1 MAVVHFSNRHIS
13 KNQTLKEC
21 IQFHIDYAKNPE
33 KTQNG
38 LLVSAYECNP
48 ETATEEFLISKK
60 MYEMITKRSQPKD
73 KDNIS
78 YMLMQSFKPEE
89 ITPQEAHEIGY
100 QFAYEFTKGEHQ
112 FVISTHTNKNHIHN
126 HIEINSTS
134 LDCTHKFN
142 AYKRWGISAQKL
154 SDKICKE
161 HCLSTIKEPQQ
172 KGKHYAEW
180 KAKKEN
186 KSWKQVL
193 KNTIDTTIPQSKNF
207 EDFIENMRKQGYEMK
222 QGKQISF
229 RAVGQNRFTRMKT
242 LGAEYTEI
250 AIAEKIKLQQLKE
263 KTSKKSITS
272 FIDIE
277 QKKKEGKGAAYEQ
290 WAKIFNVK
298 QAANTVNFL
307 TENDIN
313 YQTLEQQV
321 QNSTERFHEISDQL
335 KQKEKQIKEVLE
347 LKTNIIYYART
358 IDIYKQYQKTKDKQ
372 NFQKEHSEDIIKH
385 EKAKAFFEK
394 TNQKKLP
401 KVKELQQQY
410 QNLLAEKQQLYQQYT
425 TAKKEML
432 EYQTAKQNM
441 DKLLQTKQKNSE
453 KDQEI

>member
-186 KSWKQVL
+186 KSWKQAL
-193 KNTIDTTIPQSKNF
+193 KNTIDEIIPQSKDF
-207 EDFIENMRKQGYEMK
+207 EDFMENMRKQGYEVK

-321 QNSTERFHEISDQL
+321 QNSTERFNEISDQL

-347 LKTNIIYYART
+347 LKTSIIYYART

-385 EKAKAFFEK
+385 EKAKAFFKK

-410 QNLLAEKQQLYQQYT
+410 QHLLEEKQQLYQQYT
-425 TAKKEML
+425 TVKKEML
-432 EYQTAKQNM
+432 KYQTAKQNM

>member
-13 KNQTLKEC
+13 KNQTIKEC

-48 ETATEEFLISKK
+48 ETVAEEFLISKK
-60 MYEMITKRSQPKD
+60 MYEIITKRSQLKD

-78 YMLMQSFKPEE
+78 YMLMQSFKPDE
-89 ITPQEAHEIGY
+89 ITPQKAHEIGY

-112 FVISTHTNKNHIHN
+112 FVVSTHTDKEHIHN
-126 HIEINSTS
+126 HVEFNSTS

-142 AYKRWGISAQKL
+142 AYKQWGISAQKL

-186 KSWKQVL
+186 KSWKQAL
-193 KNTIDTTIPQSKNF
+193 KNTIDEIIPQSKDF
-207 EDFIENMRKQGYEMK
+207 EDFMENMRKQGYEVK

-242 LGAEYTEI
+242 LGVEYTEI

-385 EKAKAFFEK
+385 EKTKEFFEK
-394 TNQKKLP
+394 TNQKRLP

>member
-73 KDNIS
+73 KDNVS

-89 ITPQEAHEIGY
+89 ITPQKAHEIGY

-112 FVISTHTNKNHIHN
+112 FVVSTHTDKEHIHN
-126 HIEINSTS
+126 HVEFNSTS

-142 AYKRWGISAQKL
+142 AYKQWGISAQKL

-186 KSWKQVL
+186 KSWKQAL
-193 KNTIDTTIPQSKNF
+193 KNTIDEIIPQSKDF
-207 EDFIENMRKQGYEMK
+207 EDFMENMRKQGYEVK

-242 LGAEYTEI
+242 LGVEYTEI

>member
-112 FVISTHTNKNHIHN
+112 FVVSTHTDKEHIHN
-126 HIEINSTS
+126 HVEFNSTS

-142 AYKRWGISAQKL
+142 AYKQWGISAQKL

-186 KSWKQVL
+186 KSWKQAL
-193 KNTIDTTIPQSKNF
+193 KNTIDEIIPQSKDF
-207 EDFIENMRKQGYEMK
+207 EDFMENMRKQGYEVK

-242 LGAEYTEI
+242 LGVEYTEI

-385 EKAKAFFEK
+385 EKTKEFFEK
-394 TNQKKLP
+394 TNQKRLP

>member
-1 MAVVHFSNRHIS
+1 M
-13 KNQTLKEC
+13 KEC

-112 FVISTHTNKNHIHN
+112 FVVSTHTDKEHIHN
-126 HIEINSTS
+126 HVEFNSTS

-142 AYKRWGISAQKL
+142 AYKQWGISAQKL

-186 KSWKQVL
+186 KSWKQAL
-193 KNTIDTTIPQSKNF
+193 KNTIDEIIPQSKDF
-207 EDFIENMRKQGYEMK
+207 EDFMENMRKQGYEVK

-242 LGAEYTEI
+242 LGVEYTEI

-385 EKAKAFFEK
+385 EKTKEFFEK
-394 TNQKKLP
+394 TNQKRLP

>member
-1 MAVVHFSNRHIS
+1 MAVVHFHNRHTS
-13 KNQTLKEC
+13 KNQTVKEC
-21 IQFHIDYAKNPE
+21 IKFHIDYAKNPE

-38 LLVSAYECNP
+38 LLVSAYECSP
-48 ETATEEFLISKK
+48 ETAAEEFLISKK

-89 ITPQEAHEIGY
+89 ITPQKAHEIGY

-112 FVISTHTNKNHIHN
+112 FVVSTHTDKEHIHN
-126 HIEINSTS
+126 HVEFNSTS

-142 AYKRWGISAQKL
+142 AYKQWGISAQKL

-186 KSWKQVL
+186 KSWKQAL
-193 KNTIDTTIPQSKNF
+193 KNTIDEIIPQSKDF
-207 EDFIENMRKQGYEMK
+207 EDFMENMRKQGYEVK

-242 LGAEYTEI
+242 LGVEYTEI

-307 TENDIN
+307 TENHVD
-313 YQTLEQQV
+313 YQKLEQQI
-321 QNSTERFHEISDQL
+321 QYRTKQFNEISDQL

-347 LKTNIIYYART
+347 LKTSIIYYART

-385 EKAKAFFEK
+385 EKAKAFFKK

-410 QNLLAEKQQLYQQYT
+410 QHLLEEKQQLYQQYT
-425 TAKKEML
+425 TVKKEML
-432 EYQTAKQNM
+432 KYQTAKQNM

>member
-186 KSWKQVL
+186 KSWKQAL
-193 KNTIDTTIPQSKNF
+193 KNTIDEIIPQSKDF
-207 EDFIENMRKQGYEMK
+207 EDFMENMRKQGYEVK

-321 QNSTERFHEISDQL
+321 QNSTERFNEISDQL

-394 TNQKKLP
+394 NSQKELP

>member
-13 KNQTLKEC
+13 KNQTIKEC

-186 KSWKQVL
+186 KSWKQAL
-193 KNTIDTTIPQSKNF
+193 KNTIDEIIPQSKDF
-207 EDFIENMRKQGYEMK
+207 EDFMENMRKQGYEVK

>member
-1 MAVVHFSNRHIS
+1 MAVVHFHNRHTS
-13 KNQTLKEC
+13 KNQTVKEC
-21 IQFHIDYAKNPE
+21 IKFHIDYAKNPE

-38 LLVSAYECNP
+38 LLVSAYGCSP
-48 ETATEEFLISKK
+48 ETAAEEFLISKK
-60 MYEMITKRSQPKD
+60 MYEMITKRSQLKD

-89 ITPQEAHEIGY
+89 ITPQKAHEIGY

-112 FVISTHTNKNHIHN
+112 FVVSTHTDKEHIHN
-126 HIEINSTS
+126 HVEFNSTS

-161 HCLSTIKEPQQ
+161 HCLSTVKEPQQ
-172 KGKHYAEW
+172 KSKQYAEW

-186 KSWKQVL
+186 KSWKQTL
-193 KNTIDTTIPQSKNF
+193 KSTIDEMIPQSKNF
-207 EDFIENMRKQGYEMK
+207 EDFIENIRKQGYEVK

-229 RAVGQNRFTRMKT
+229 RVVGQNRFTRMKT
-242 LGAEYTEI
+242 LGAEYTET
-250 AIAEKIKLQQLKE
+250 AIAEKIKLQQSKE
-263 KTSKKSITS
+263 KTIKKSITS

-277 QKKKEGKGAAYEQ
+277 QKKKDGKGAAYEQ

-307 TENDIN
+307 TENNVD
-313 YQTLEQQV
+313 YQKLEQQV
-321 QNSTERFHEISDQL
+321 QNSTKQFNEISNQL

-372 NFQKEHSEDIIKH
+372 NFKKEHNEDIIKH

-401 KVKELQQQY
+401 KVKELQQQN

-441 DKLLQTKQKNSE
+441 DKLLQTKQKSSE

>member
-89 ITPQEAHEIGY
+89 ITPQKAHEIGY

-142 AYKRWGISAQKL
+142 GYKQWGRAAQKL

-161 HCLSTIKEPQQ
+161 YTLSTIKEPQQ
-172 KGKHYAEW
+172 KGKQYAEW

-222 QGKQISF
+222 QGKQIAF
-229 RAVGQNRFTRMKT
+229 RATGQNRFTRMKT
-242 LGAEYTEI
+242 LGAEYTET
-250 AIAEKIKLQQLKE
+250 AIAEKIKRQQSKE

-277 QKKKEGKGAAYEQ
+277 QKKKEKGAAYEQ

-307 TENDIN
+307 TENNVD
-313 YQTLEQQV
+313 YQKLEQQV
-321 QNSTERFHEISDQL
+321 QNSTKQFNEISSQL

-358 IDIYKQYQKTKDKQ
+358 IDIYKQYQKAKDKQ
-372 NFQKEHSEDIIKH
+372 NFKKEHNEDIIKH

-394 TNQKKLP
+394 NNQKKLP

-410 QNLLAEKQQLYQQYT
+410 QNLLAKKQQLYQQYT
-425 TAKKEML
+425 IAKKEML

-441 DKLLQTKQKNSE
+441 NKLFQTKQKSSE

>member
-1 MAVVHFSNRHIS
+1 MAVVHFHNRHTS
-13 KNQTLKEC
+13 KNQTVKEC
-21 IQFHIDYAKNPE
+21 IKFHIDYAKNPE

-89 ITPQEAHEIGY
+89 ITPQKAHEIGY

-112 FVISTHTNKNHIHN
+112 FVVSTHTDKEHIHN
-126 HIEINSTS
+126 HVEFNSTS

-142 AYKRWGISAQKL
+142 AYKQWGISAQKL

-172 KGKHYAEW
+172 KGKQYAEW

-193 KNTIDTTIPQSKNF
+193 KNTIDEIIPQSKDF
-207 EDFIENMRKQGYEMK
+207 EDFMENMRKQGYEVK

-242 LGAEYTEI
+242 LGVEYTEI

-263 KTSKKSITS
+263 KTS
-272 FIDIE
+272 
-277 QKKKEGKGAAYEQ
+277 
-290 WAKIFNVK
+290 
-298 QAANTVNFL
+298 
-307 TENDIN
+307 
-313 YQTLEQQV
+313 
-321 QNSTERFHEISDQL
+321 
-335 KQKEKQIKEVLE
+335 
-347 LKTNIIYYART
+347 
-358 IDIYKQYQKTKDKQ
+358 
-372 NFQKEHSEDIIKH
+372 
-385 EKAKAFFEK
+385 
-394 TNQKKLP
+394 
-401 KVKELQQQY
+401 
-410 QNLLAEKQQLYQQYT
+410 NLFY
-425 TAKKEML
+425 
-432 EYQTAKQNM
+432 
-441 DKLLQTKQKNSE
+441 
-453 KDQEI
+453 

>member
-1 MAVVHFSNRHIS
+1 MAVVHFHNRHTS
-13 KNQTLKEC
+13 KNQTVKEC
-21 IQFHIDYAKNPE
+21 IKFHIDYAKNPE

-89 ITPQEAHEIGY
+89 ITPQKAHEIGY

-112 FVISTHTNKNHIHN
+112 FVVSTHTDKEHIHN
-126 HIEINSTS
+126 HVEFNSTS

-142 AYKRWGISAQKL
+142 AYKQWGISAQKL

-186 KSWKQVL
+186 KSWKQAL
-193 KNTIDTTIPQSKNF
+193 KNTIDEIIPQSKDF
-207 EDFIENMRKQGYEMK
+207 EDFMENMRKQGYEVK

-242 LGAEYTEI
+242 LGVEYTEI
-250 AIAEKIKLQQLKE
+250 AVTEKIKLQQSQ
-263 KTSKKSITS
+263 SKSIQKSITS

-277 QKKKEGKGAAYEQ
+277 QKKKDGKGAAYEQ

-321 QNSTERFHEISDQL
+321 QNSTEQFNEISDQL

-394 TNQKKLP
+394 TNQKNLP

-425 TAKKEML
+425 TVKKEML

>member
-89 ITPQEAHEIGY
+89 ITPQKAHEIGY

-112 FVISTHTNKNHIHN
+112 FVVSTHTDKEHIHN
-126 HIEINSTS
+126 HVEFNSTS

-142 AYKRWGISAQKL
+142 AYKQWGISAQKL

-186 KSWKQVL
+186 KSWKQAL
-193 KNTIDTTIPQSKNF
+193 KNTIDEIIPQSKDF
-207 EDFIENMRKQGYEMK
+207 EDFMENMRKQGYEVK

-242 LGAEYTEI
+242 LGVEYTEI

>member
-1 MAVVHFSNRHIS
+1 MAVVHFHNRHTS
-13 KNQTLKEC
+13 KNQTVKEC
-21 IQFHIDYAKNPE
+21 IKFHIDYAKNPE

-38 LLVSAYECNP
+38 LLVSAYECSP
-48 ETATEEFLISKK
+48 ETAAAEFLISKK

-89 ITPQEAHEIGY
+89 ITPQKAHEIGY

-172 KGKHYAEW
+172 KGKQYAEW

-222 QGKQISF
+222 QGKQIAF
-229 RAVGQNRFTRMKT
+229 RATGQNRFTRMKT
-242 LGAEYTEI
+242 LGAEYTET
-250 AIAEKIKLQQLKE
+250 AIAEKIKRQQSKE

-307 TENDIN
+307 TENNVD
-313 YQTLEQQV
+313 YQKLEQKIQYRTK
-321 QNSTERFHEISDQL
+321 QFNEISSQL

-372 NFQKEHSEDIIKH
+372 NFKKEHSEDIIKH

-394 TNQKKLP
+394 NSQKELP

-410 QNLLAEKQQLYQQYT
+410 QNLLAEKQQLYQQYA

-441 DKLLQTKQKNSE
+441 DKLLQTEQKKLE

>member
-1 MAVVHFSNRHIS
+1 MAVVHFHNRHTS
-13 KNQTLKEC
+13 KNQTVKEC
-21 IQFHIDYAKNPE
+21 IKFHIDYAKNPE

-89 ITPQEAHEIGY
+89 ITPQKAHEIGY
-100 QFAYEFTKGEHQ
+100 QFAYEFTKGERQ
-112 FVISTHTNKNHIHN
+112 FVVSTHTDKEHIHN
-126 HIEINSTS
+126 HVEFNSTS

-172 KGKHYAEW
+172 KGKQYAEW

-186 KSWKQVL
+186 KSWKQTL
-193 KNTIDTTIPQSKNF
+193 KSTIDEMIPQSKNF
-207 EDFIENMRKQGYEMK
+207 EDFIENIRKQGYEVK

-242 LGAEYTEI
+242 LGAEYTET
-250 AIAEKIKLQQLKE
+250 AIAEKIKLQQSKE
-263 KTSKKSITS
+263 KTIKKSITS

-277 QKKKEGKGAAYEQ
+277 QKKKDGKGAAYEQ

-307 TENDIN
+307 TENNVD
-313 YQTLEQQV
+313 YQKLEQQV
-321 QNSTERFHEISDQL
+321 QNSTKQFNEISNQL

-401 KVKELQQQY
+401 KVKELQQLY
-410 QNLLAEKQQLYQQYT
+410 QHLLEEKQQLYQQYT

-441 DKLLQTKQKNSE
+441 DKLLQTKQKSSE

>member
-21 IQFHIDYAKNPE
+21 IKFHIDYAKNPE

-60 MYEMITKRSQPKD
+60 MYEIITKRSQLKD

-78 YMLMQSFKPEE
+78 YMLMQSFKPDE
-89 ITPQEAHEIGY
+89 ITPQKAHEIGY

-112 FVISTHTNKNHIHN
+112 FVISTHIDKDHIHN
-126 HIEINSTS
+126 HVEINSTS

-142 AYKRWGISAQKL
+142 GYKQWGRAAQKL

-161 HCLSTIKEPQQ
+161 YALSTIKQPQQ
-172 KGKHYAEW
+172 KGEKYIEW

-186 KSWKQVL
+186 KSWKQSL
-193 KNTIDTTIPQSKNF
+193 KNTIDVTIPQSKDF
-207 EDFIENMRKQGYEMK
+207 ENFIENMRKQGYEVK

-229 RAVGQNRFTRMKT
+229 RAAEQNRFTRMKT

-250 AIAEKIKLQQLKE
+250 AVAEKIKLQQ
-263 KTSKKSITS
+263 SQSNSIKKSITS

-277 QKKKEGKGAAYEQ
+277 QKKKYGKGAAYEQ
-290 WAKIFNVK
+290 WTKIFNVK

-307 TENDIN
+307 TENNID
-313 YQTLEQQV
+313 YQKLEQKIQYRTK
-321 QNSTERFHEISDQL
+321 QFNEISSQL

-358 IDIYKQYQKTKDKQ
+358 IDIYKQYQKIKDKQ
-372 NFQKEHSEDIIKH
+372 NFKKEHSEDIIKH
-385 EKAKAFFEK
+385 EKAKEFFEK
-394 TNQKKLP
+394 ANQKKLP

-410 QNLLAEKQQLYQQYT
+410 QNLLAEKQQLYQQYA

-441 DKLLQTKQKNSE
+441 DKLLQTEQKKLE

>member
-1 MAVVHFSNRHIS
+1 MAVVHFHNRHTS
-13 KNQTLKEC
+13 KNQTVKEC
-21 IQFHIDYAKNPE
+21 IKFHIDYAKNPE

-38 LLVSAYECNP
+38 LLVSAYECSP
-48 ETATEEFLISKK
+48 ETAAEEFLISKK
-60 MYEMITKRSQPKD
+60 MYEIITKRSQPKD

-172 KGKHYAEW
+172 KGKQYAEW

-242 LGAEYTEI
+242 LGVEYTEI

>member
-1 MAVVHFSNRHIS
+1 MAVVHFHNRHTS
-13 KNQTLKEC
+13 KNQTVKEC
-21 IQFHIDYAKNPE
+21 IKFHIDYAKNPE

-89 ITPQEAHEIGY
+89 ITPQKAHEIGY

-172 KGKHYAEW
+172 KGEQYAEW

-186 KSWKQVL
+186 KSWKQTL
-193 KNTIDTTIPQSKNF
+193 KSTIDEMIPQSKNF
-207 EDFIENMRKQGYEMK
+207 EDFIENIRKQGYEVK

-242 LGAEYTEI
+242 LGAEYTET
-250 AIAEKIKLQQLKE
+250 AIAEKIKLQQSKE
-263 KTSKKSITS
+263 KTIKKSITS

-277 QKKKEGKGAAYEQ
+277 QKKKDGKGAAYEQ

-298 QAANTVNFL
+298 QTANTVNFL
-307 TENDIN
+307 TENNVD
-313 YQTLEQQV
+313 YQKLEQQV
-321 QNSTERFHEISDQL
+321 QNSTKQFNEISNQL

-372 NFQKEHSEDIIKH
+372 NFKKEHNEDIIKH

-441 DKLLQTKQKNSE
+441 DKLLQTKQKSSE

>member
-1 MAVVHFSNRHIS
+1 MAVVHFHNRHTS
-13 KNQTLKEC
+13 KNQTVKEC
-21 IQFHIDYAKNPE
+21 IKFHIDYAKNPE

-89 ITPQEAHEIGY
+89 ITPQKAHEIGY

-112 FVISTHTNKNHIHN
+112 FVVSTHTDKEHIHN
-126 HIEINSTS
+126 HVEFNSTS

-142 AYKRWGISAQKL
+142 AYKQWGISAQKL

-186 KSWKQVL
+186 KSWKQAL
-193 KNTIDTTIPQSKNF
+193 KNTIDEIIPQSKDF
-207 EDFIENMRKQGYEMK
+207 EDFMENMRKQGYEVK

-242 LGAEYTEI
+242 LGVEYTEI
-250 AIAEKIKLQQLKE
+250 AVTEKIKLQQSQ
-263 KTSKKSITS
+263 SKSIQKSITS

-277 QKKKEGKGAAYEQ
+277 QKKKDGKGAAYEQ

-425 TAKKEML
+425 TVKKEML

>member
-13 KNQTLKEC
+13 KNQTIKEC

-48 ETATEEFLISKK
+48 ETAAAEFLISKK

-78 YMLMQSFKPEE
+78 YMLMQSFKPDE
-89 ITPQEAHEIGY
+89 ITPQKAHEIGY

-112 FVISTHTNKNHIHN
+112 FVISTHINKDHIHN
-126 HIEINSTS
+126 HVEINSTS

-142 AYKRWGISAQKL
+142 GYKQWGRAAQKL
-154 SDKICKE
+154 SDKICIE
-161 HCLSTIKEPQQ
+161 YALSTIKQPQQ
-172 KGKHYAEW
+172 KGEKYIEW

-186 KSWKQVL
+186 KSWKQSL
-193 KNTIDTTIPQSKNF
+193 KNTIDVTILQSKDF
-207 EDFIENMRKQGYEMK
+207 ENFIENMRKQGYEVK

-229 RAVGQNRFTRMKT
+229 RAAEQNRFTRMKT

-250 AIAEKIKLQQLKE
+250 AVAEKIKLQQ
-263 KTSKKSITS
+263 SQSNSIKKSITS

-277 QKKKEGKGAAYEQ
+277 QKKKDGKGAAYEQ

-307 TENDIN
+307 TENNID
-313 YQTLEQQV
+313 YQKLEQKIQYRTK
-321 QNSTERFHEISDQL
+321 QFNEISSQL
-335 KQKEKQIKEVLE
+335 KQKEKQIK
-347 LKTNIIYYART
+347 
-358 IDIYKQYQKTKDKQ
+358 
-372 NFQKEHSEDIIKH
+372 
-385 EKAKAFFEK
+385 
-394 TNQKKLP
+394 
-401 KVKELQQQY
+401 
-410 QNLLAEKQQLYQQYT
+410 
-425 TAKKEML
+425 
-432 EYQTAKQNM
+432 
-441 DKLLQTKQKNSE
+441 
-453 KDQEI
+453 

>member
-89 ITPQEAHEIGY
+89 ITPQKAHEIGY

-112 FVISTHTNKNHIHN
+112 FVVSTHTDKEHIHN
-126 HIEINSTS
+126 HVEFNSTS

-161 HCLSTIKEPQQ
+161 HCLSTVKEPQQ
-172 KGKHYAEW
+172 KSKQYAEW

-186 KSWKQVL
+186 KSWKQTL
-193 KNTIDTTIPQSKNF
+193 KSTIDEMIPQSKNF
-207 EDFIENMRKQGYEMK
+207 EDFIENMRKQGYEVK

-242 LGAEYTEI
+242 LGVEYTEI

-272 FIDIE
+272 FINIE

-372 NFQKEHSEDIIKH
+372 NFKKEHNEDIIKH

-425 TAKKEML
+425 TVKKEML
-432 EYQTAKQNM
+432 EYQMAKQNM